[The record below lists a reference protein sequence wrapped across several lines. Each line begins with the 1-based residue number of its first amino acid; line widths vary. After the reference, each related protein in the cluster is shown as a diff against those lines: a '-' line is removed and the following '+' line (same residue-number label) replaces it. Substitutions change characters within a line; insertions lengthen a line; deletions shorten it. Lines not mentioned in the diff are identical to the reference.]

1 MNTNAYQKAKVAAL
15 IEQKTQIYDSVEIII
30 TNEYKYHAAKIK

>member
-15 IEQKTQIYDSVEIII
+15 IEQKRKFMIPLEPADIS
-30 TNEYKYHAAKIK
+30 